1 MTVERNMSIRCT
13 TSTCA
18 LPMINSERLD
28 RDWYEGIVQK
38 LRWNVPIRAE
48 TSEGPPPIAPSRQ
61 AQRKEEE
68 EESEAEGENAKP
80 HSQAKDPRADFVG
93 DNTQT

>member
-1 MTVERNMSIRCT
+1 MSIRCT

-38 LRWNVPIRAE
+38 LKWNVPIRAE
-48 TSEGPPPIAPSRQ
+48 TSQGPPPIAPSRQ
-61 AQRKEEE
+61 AQMKKAQEEGQDANSKSHASDNE
-68 EESEAEGENAKP
+68 TNAEKGAALK
-80 HSQAKDPRADFVG
+80 
-93 DNTQT
+93 

>member
-1 MTVERNMSIRCT
+1 MSIRCT

-38 LRWNVPIRAE
+38 LKWNVPIRAE

-61 AQRKEEE
+61 AHMRRQEAEKEEKDAG
-68 EESEAEGENAKP
+68 SEVPSRDNGSKSEKETAAK
-80 HSQAKDPRADFVG
+80 
-93 DNTQT
+93 